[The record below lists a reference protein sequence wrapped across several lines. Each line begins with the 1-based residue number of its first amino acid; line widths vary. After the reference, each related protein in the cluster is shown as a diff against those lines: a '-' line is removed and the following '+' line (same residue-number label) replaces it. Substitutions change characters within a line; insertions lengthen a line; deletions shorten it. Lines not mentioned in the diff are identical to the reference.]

1 MDRGRYTMADEVKNN
16 KKINEDAIGPTSFAE
31 AGPDARFGPYFYPSG
46 RLGQFLARFF
56 ATKAAP
62 YIAKQADDGPTPQA
76 TLAGDTVQ
84 NADVI
89 TPDVLPA
96 MGTMSRRALILPEL
110 ERTRRERYLRFEEM
124 DNYPEIGVAFDIYA
138 DDSTQKNLKNE
149 RWTVQSENQVV
160 VDEIN
165 TLFKHIQLDRIYW
178 DIVRNTVKYGDCF
191 IETILDVNNPDKG
204 LQRLKVLNP
213 NFIIRVENE
222 YGYLTDFLQEIPDKD
237 DWSAY
242 GSAAD
247 MMVGTKFITLDRN
260 QIVHFRLR
268 TADPGYYPYGRSIAA
283 LCIRIFRSLKLMED
297 AMLIYRLARA
307 PERRIFYID
316 VANMPATKAEMFME
330 KVKEKF
336 KKEKYYNSNDNTID
350 SRYNPL
356 SADEDFFVPT
366 RGNQGTKIDTLP
378 GAQNLGEVED
388 VRYFRDK
395 LLAALK
401 VPKDYIVE
409 KDKSPERKANLSQL
423 DSKFARVI
431 TRVQQQVEIGLE
443 QIAKRHLALVGYPA
457 KLVKGVKILLPD
469 PSDTFTKRKMEID
482 EQKARVV
489 QAVVGLGIFPKSTI
503 YKEFYDMTDEEI
515 EHLQTELEKEQ
526 DEQAQKEMEQQAQ
539 MGAASAGQDQEGKD
553 SDMDR
558 EQAGK
563 DMDMARSEGEKE
575 ADHDRQKELQK
586 MKPASKRE
594 EVDVRLVDTLNK
606 VKQKIIHENRG
617 NPERLASIDRVITR
631 NIKKRQKN
639 S

>member
-1 MDRGRYTMADEVKNN
+1 MADEINDKD
-16 KKINEDAIGPTSFAE
+16 KLNEDAIGNTKFSNTPNTNT
-31 AGPDARFGPYFYPSG
+31 GPYFWPSG

-62 YIAKQADDGPTPQA
+62 HVAKQADDGPTPQA

-84 NADVI
+84 NTDVVK
-89 TPDVLPA
+89 PDTLPA
-96 MGTMSRRALILPEL
+96 LGALSRTTLQLPEV
-110 ERTRRERYLRFEEM
+110 EKNRRERYQKYEEM
-124 DNYPEIGVAFDIYA
+124 DDYPEIGTAFDIYA
-138 DDSTQKNLKNE
+138 DDATQKSLRNE
-149 RWTVQSENQVV
+149 RWTVLADNQMV
-160 VDEIN
+160 VDEVN
-165 TLFKHIQLDRIYW
+165 KCFRRIQLDRDYW
-178 DIVRNTVKYGDCF
+178 DIIRNTCKYGDCF
-191 IETILDVNNPDKG
+191 IETVLDVNNPKKG

-222 YGYLTDFLQEIPDKD
+222 YGYLTDFLQEIPEDN
-237 DWSAY
+237 DWRAY
-242 GSAAD
+242 GSMAD
-247 MMVGTKFITLDRN
+247 NMTSSKYITLDRN

-268 TADPGYYPYGRSIAA
+268 TSDPAFYPYGKSIAA
-283 LCIRIFRSLKLMED
+283 LAVRVFRSLKLMED

-316 VANMPATKAEMFME
+316 VANMPATKAEMFIE

-336 KKEKYYNSNDNTID
+336 KKEKYYNANDGTVD
-350 SRYNPL
+350 ARYNPL

-378 GAQNLGEVED
+378 GAQNLGEVDD

-423 DSKFARVI
+423 DAKFARVI
-431 TRVQQQVEIGLE
+431 GRVQQQVEMGLE
-443 QIAKRHLALVGYPA
+443 QIARRHLALVGYPA
-457 KLVKGVKILLPD
+457 SMFKELRIQLPD

-503 YKEFYDMTDEEI
+503 YKEFYDMTDEQI
-515 EHLQTELEKEQ
+515 QQMKDELKEEQEQEQQ
-526 DEQAQKEMEQQAQ
+526 DKQAEAEQAGQLDQQT
-539 MGAASAGQDQEGKD
+539 KD
-553 SDMDR
+553 KDMDR

-563 DMDMARSEGEKE
+563 D
-575 ADHDRQKELQK
+575 ADAE
-586 MKPASKRE
+586 RE
-594 EVDVRLVDTLNK
+594 EGAKQADAERQMEVEKAKPKKESIDPKTHAALARLK
-606 VKQKIIHENRG
+606 KKIISESG
-617 NPERLASIDRVITR
+617 VSSAKSKALDRVMDR
-631 NIKKRQKN
+631 NVRNPQN
-639 S
+639 NV

>member
-1 MDRGRYTMADEVKNN
+1 MADEVKNKDN
-16 KKINEDAIGPTSFAE
+16 INEDAIGYTSFDAS
-31 AGPDARFGPYFYPSG
+31 PDARYGPYFYPNG

-62 YIAKQADDGPTPQA
+62 FLSKQTADGVTPQA
-76 TLAGDTVQ
+76 SLAGDTVITT
-84 NADVI
+84 DVVK
-89 TPDVLPA
+89 PEDHPA
-96 MGTMSRRALILPEL
+96 LGSVNRKELILPEL
-110 ERTRRERYLRFEEM
+110 EKTRRERYLRFDEM
-124 DNYPEIGVAFDIYA
+124 DNYPEIGTAFDIYA
-138 DDSTQKNLKNE
+138 DDATQKNLQNT
-149 RWTVQSENQVV
+149 RWTVHSDNHLV
-160 VDEIN
+160 VDEVN
-165 TLFKHIQLDRIYW
+165 KMFAHLQMDRIYW
-178 DIVRNTVKYGDCF
+178 DIVRNTCKYGDCF
-191 IETILDVNNPDKG
+191 IETILDVNNPKKG
-204 LQRLKVLNP
+204 LQRIKVLNP

-222 YGYLTDFLQEIPDKD
+222 YGYLTDFLQEIPDD
-237 DWSAY
+237 NDWAAY
-242 GSAAD
+242 GSAASN
-247 MMVGTKFITLDRN
+247 MAGSKFITLDRN

-268 TADPGYYPYGRSIAA
+268 TADPSYYPYGKSMAA
-283 LCIRIFRSLKLMED
+283 LAIRIFRSLKLMED

-336 KKEKYYNSNDNTID
+336 KKEKYYNTNDGTVD

-378 GAQNLGEVED
+378 GAQNLGEVDD

-401 VPKDYIVE
+401 IPKDYIVE

-423 DSKFARVI
+423 DAKFARVI
-431 TRVQQQVEIGLE
+431 TRVQQQVEVGFE

-457 KLVKGVKILLPD
+457 SLVKEVKIVLPD
-469 PSDTFTKRKMEID
+469 PSDTYTKRKMEID

-489 QAVVGLGIFPKSTI
+489 QAVVGLGIFPKKTI

-515 EHLQTELEKEQ
+515 QHTMNELEKEQ
-526 DEQAQKEMEQQAQ
+526 DAAQEKELEKQEQMSQVGAGADQQ
-539 MGAASAGQDQEGKD
+539 GKD
-553 SDMDR
+553 VDLERD
-558 EQAGK
+558 QAGK
-563 DMDMARSEGEKE
+563 DMDAARDEGSAQSTFERDKEMEKVKKTPK
-575 ADHDRQKELQK
+575 KESIDSTLISTLQK
-586 MKPASKRE
+586 
-594 EVDVRLVDTLNK
+594 
-606 VKQKIIHENRG
+606 VKSKIIAECGVDSDRT
-617 NPERLASIDRVITR
+617 ASIDRVITR